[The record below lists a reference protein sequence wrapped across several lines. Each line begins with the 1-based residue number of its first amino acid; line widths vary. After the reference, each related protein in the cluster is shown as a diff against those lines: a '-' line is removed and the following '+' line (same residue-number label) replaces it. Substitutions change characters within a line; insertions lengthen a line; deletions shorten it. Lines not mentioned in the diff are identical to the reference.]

1 MANTT
6 FKGTTPTYTLTLPEE
21 IDLSQASN
29 VYVTFAK
36 SNYAVIVQ
44 KDSDE
49 LEIVGNVVNVFLTQ
63 EETLR
68 FPLGEVYLQLNW
80 TYVENN
86 ISKRACSQIVTIK
99 SARNLINEVIE

>member
-80 TYVENN
+80 TYVENG